1 MIVLT
6 GATGKLGSRV
16 VERLLTRVPGDQIGV
31 SVRDP
36 DSASSLTQRGVRVRH
51 GDFDDPATLDAAFE
65 GADTVLLVSAG
76 NPDESAAV
84 EQHRTAVDAA
94 KRAGAGRVV
103 YTSHMGANPSSK
115 FSPMRVHAA
124 TEDVL
129 RESGIAFTSLRNGYY
144 TATVNL
150 FLGDAPQTGSLA
162 LAADGPVSWTDHD
175 DLAEAAAIILVDGG
189 FDGPT
194 PALTAGHALDM
205 AEAAGIAA
213 EVTGR
218 PIAIE
223 RVSDEE
229 YRASLTARGMP
240 PGAAAFLT
248 TVFHASRDGEFAAVD
263 PTLARLLGREP
274 RTVREVLAATLP
286 SAG

>member
-1 MIVLT
+1 MIVCT
-6 GATGKLGSRV
+6 GATGKLGRRV
-16 VERLLTRVPGDQIGV
+16 VERLLERVAADQIGV

-36 DSASSLTQRGVRVRH
+36 DGASSLVERGVRVRR
-51 GDFDDPATLDAAFE
+51 GDFNDPTTLDAAFE

-84 EQHRTAVDAA
+84 DQHRSAIDAA
-94 KRAGAGRVV
+94 ERAGASRVV
-103 YTSHMGANPSSK
+103 YTSHMGANPASK

-129 RESGIAFTSLRNGYY
+129 RESGVAFTSLRNGYY

-175 DLAEAAAIILVDGG
+175 DLAEVAAIILTDGG
-189 FDGPT
+189 FEGVT
-194 PALTAGHALDM
+194 PALTAGRALDM
-205 AEAAGIAA
+205 AEAAEIAA

-218 PIAIE
+218 PITVE
-223 RVSDEE
+223 RVSDEAFQ
-229 YRASLTARGMP
+229 ASLTARGMP
-240 PGAAAFLT
+240 AGAAAFLT

-263 PTLARLLGREP
+263 PTLAELLGREP
-274 RTVREVLAATLP
+274 RTVREVLAATL
-286 SAG
+286 SAAR